1 MSTSC
6 SVNALN
12 PDAAGQGGA
21 GSDWGLGS
29 GCQDMGRYV
38 DVEGKESRLHLSQ
51 GLSPRDGQL
60 KGRGLDPRVYRPS
73 WPLYRSRPHGDGGTS
88 SSSLP
93 LPSTHFPLWTGGPE
107 PRWNSQSTP
116 YPVFYS
122 TPGIGPGGGRGRWHH
137 PRCVDGSVARRCPGR
152 ARLTQPAP
160 TRVCTGGRRSAEG
173 AACQPLPLLPVLAP
187 APAHGRPR

>member
-1 MSTSC
+1 MTMSTSC

-73 WPLYRSRPHGDGGTS
+73 WPLYRSQPHGDSGTS

-93 LPSTHFPLWTGGPE
+93 LPRTHFPLWTGGPE

-116 YPVFYS
+116 ISCLLLYS
-122 TPGIGPGGGRGRWHH
+122 WHRPRRRQGEVASPPLCRWERGQEVPWQGPADPAHTH
-137 PRCVDGSVARRCPGR
+137 PRVHRRTSLC
-152 ARLTQPAP
+152 
-160 TRVCTGGRRSAEG
+160 
-173 AACQPLPLLPVLAP
+173 
-187 APAHGRPR
+187 